1 MRPRWPPRAVARL
14 SAGESAISRDLGPPR
29 DPEEGGRD
37 RQQERE
43 QEERDGGALR
53 EVARLDA
60 REKGE
65 AREDLGRVVGPA
77 AREDEDHDHVGERED
92 EAEETGDEHDRA
104 DQRQQSQ
111 PIVPSEIGA
120 PQGSRIRSRTSHL
133 PRNSL
138 SSARASTVPSTI
150 TRTCATSANTK
161 VFRREV

>member
-60 REKGE
+60 REKGA
-65 AREDLGRVVGPA
+65 AREGLGRVAGAPGGEDAGHQQAGGGAEQGGAHGDGPGPA
-77 AREDEDHDHVGERED
+77 
-92 EAEETGDEHDRA
+92 
-104 DQRQQSQ
+104 
-111 PIVPSEIGA
+111 VP
-120 PQGSRIRSRTSHL
+120 
-133 PRNSL
+133 
-138 SSARASTVPSTI
+138 
-150 TRTCATSANTK
+150 
-161 VFRREV
+161 